1 VALKLISALLF
12 QQQACGCT
20 ILLDDSVTAAFKSN
34 TDIVERHRKRRKREE
49 RERKEREET
58 TDKVTATLGALS
70 FIFSP
75 HATISPFY
83 NETQVYKSRVYF
95 ITGRKRARERASDKE
110 YPSFKDSAIFSA
122 FTDYKKTD
130 FCEFSL
136 HVKFLPFL
144 FLSYPLSLISTA
156 VNLSTCTL
164 LSAK

>member
-1 VALKLISALLF
+1 MALKLISALLF

-110 YPSFKDSAIFSA
+110 YPSFKIRQYFQ
-122 FTDYKKTD
+122 
-130 FCEFSL
+130 
-136 HVKFLPFL
+136 P
-144 FLSYPLSLISTA
+144 SLIIKRQTFVNSPST
-156 VNLSTCTL
+156 
-164 LSAK
+164 